1 MPSRLCYLEGLLDVE
16 CAEVGGVVHA
26 ANEDSFMVDVD
37 LSHPPFTFLDD
48 EGRERVRHG
57 IDLAYYD
64 REEIILDAGQ
74 VGEYLFL
81 IHKGEVAELDPTLPG
96 AQSHIGHYTAG
107 DLFGAISILNGQS
120 RYRFRAEQESLCYL
134 LPRGVFKQL
143 CAAYPAFAEFFRQRL
158 AQKTRLLAE
167 RRAEGGVTMA
177 GFMLARVDECMRPP
191 LLVAATTSLARA
203 VHTLNDGH
211 ADSLLVEGERGAGMV
226 TKTDLLNALVLE
238 GRDQES
244 PVGEVAHYALITATP
259 AQYLF
264 EVLVQMTRHQ
274 VERVVVM
281 EDDRPRGVVELTDV
295 LSYFSSRSYV
305 VSLQVEQADSLE
317 ALAAASRRTPELVK
331 ALMAQ
336 GVKLRFAMGLLAAL
350 NGRIMNKAWGFLI
363 DERYHVDSCLMVMG
377 SEGRGEQILKT
388 DQDNGLI
395 LADGLDWL
403 DCAAQMQRL
412 SETLIALGYPP
423 CPGDIMVS
431 NPEWVGTERQWR
443 ERIAQWAATRDGESL
458 MRLAILL
465 DAHAVAGNASLL
477 ERLREELFER
487 CSRDELL
494 LSYFARTAL
503 RFSTPLTLFGSL
515 KKPQHGVDI
524 KKGGIFPIVHGVR
537 TLALERRITATSTLE
552 RLEALV
558 ADGRLEERFA
568 EDLGEALSLFTELRL
583 RQQLARLD
591 APEGRG
597 EAPDRVVVQ
606 ELSSLERDLLR
617 EALHI
622 VKEFKQ
628 RLSHRFHLEYS

>member
-1 MPSRLCYLEGLLDVE
+1 
-16 CAEVGGVVHA
+16 
-26 ANEDSFMVDVD
+26 MVDVE
-37 LSHPPFTFLDD
+37 LSHPPFTFLDE
-48 EGRERVRHG
+48 EGRERVRRS
-57 IDLAYYD
+57 IDLAYFD

-74 VGEYLFL
+74 AGEYLFL

-107 DLFGAISILNGQS
+107 DLFGAISILNGKS

-134 LPRGVFKQL
+134 LPKGVFKQL
-143 CAAYPAFAEFFRQRL
+143 CTAYPAFAEFFRQRL
-158 AQKTRLLAE
+158 AQKTRLLTE

-177 GFMLARVDECMRPP
+177 GFMLARVSECMRSP
-191 LLVAATTSLARA
+191 LLVAASTSLAEA
-203 VHTLNDGH
+203 VHTLNDSH
-211 ADSLLVEGERGAGMV
+211 ADSLLVEGEQGPGMV

-238 GRDQES
+238 GLTQQS
-244 PVGEVAHYALITATP
+244 PVQDVAHFALITATP
-259 AQYLF
+259 EQYLF
-264 EVLVQMTRHQ
+264 EVLVQMTRCK

-281 EDDRPRGVVELTDV
+281 EGDRPCGVVELTDV

-317 ALAAASRRTPELVK
+317 ALSAASRRTPELVK

-363 DERYHVDSCLMVMG
+363 DEQYHSESCLIVMG

-395 LADGLDWL
+395 VADDLDWP
-403 DCAAQMQRL
+403 DCQAQMQRL
-412 SETLIALGYPP
+412 TETLIELGYPP

-431 NPEWVGTERQWR
+431 NPEWVGTESQWR
-443 ERIAQWAATRDGESL
+443 ERIAQWAAKRDGESL
-458 MRLAILL
+458 MRLAIML

-487 CSRDELL
+487 CSRDEIL

-552 RLEALV
+552 RLGALV

-583 RQQLARLD
+583 RQQLERLD
-591 APEGRG
+591 DPEGKG
-597 EAPDRVVVQ
+597 EEPDRVVVQ